1 MTSNQ
6 KFSLDNPISEDEID
20 LKTIFDALFRNKRLI
35 AKFSLSGLVLSG
47 LIAFTAKRVWQG
59 EFQIVLE
66 GEKSQASLSINPQ
79 IANFAGLSSK
89 NDTLKTEVGT
99 LKSPS
104 VLMNVFQFVKK
115 EKASKNNPIKNLRFK
130 DWQKSSLDIELER
143 RTSILNLAYRDTDK
157 DLVLPVLNRIST
169 TYQDY
174 SGRKRLRTIE
184 LGLDYFKEQ
193 ISIFKIKSIESI
205 KKAQE
210 FAIDQDLSIL
220 QGETEIDK
228 EIPNAINIEA
238 VRVEA
243 SNQIRVIDQ
252 QLIQIE
258 DLEGESDQIMYVA
271 KTIPALTELSQGLRE
286 IDSNLARLRVTY
298 KEDDKSIQDLL
309 SERIFLIDLLKRQVK
324 GFLMAQKAY
333 AQARLKGAERPEG
346 VLIKYRM
353 LISDASK
360 DKSTLNNLENEYRM
374 ILLEKARSEDPWELI
389 TTPTLLPYPVAPK
402 RKRILILGLL
412 GGTFIGSGAA
422 LVSEKRKDIVFS
434 MDEMES
440 LVKWPLLAE
449 LSISQKQSWA
459 ESLDLVAS
467 GPLSESDGGTALI
480 AVGEIDDSELTHL
493 SQSLKQFLKNR
504 ELKVAK
510 DLGEATKY
518 PNLIVV
524 TAMGITRK
532 QDLIETKKKLL
543 LQRTSVLGLIAL
555 NKIKFKT

>member
-1 MTSNQ
+1 M
-6 KFSLDNPISEDEID
+6 
-20 LKTIFDALFRNKRLI
+20 
-35 AKFSLSGLVLSG
+35 
-47 LIAFTAKRVWQG
+47 
-59 EFQIVLE
+59 
-66 GEKSQASLSINPQ
+66 
-79 IANFAGLSSK
+79 
-89 NDTLKTEVGT
+89 
-99 LKSPS
+99 
-104 VLMNVFQFVKK
+104 
-115 EKASKNNPIKNLRFK
+115 
-130 DWQKSSLDIELER
+130 
-143 RTSILNLAYRDTDK
+143 
-157 DLVLPVLNRIST
+157 
-169 TYQDY
+169 
-174 SGRKRLRTIE
+174 
-184 LGLDYFKEQ
+184 DYFKEQ
-193 ISIFKIKSIESI
+193 IAIFKIKSIESLR
-205 KKAQE
+205 KAQE
-210 FAIDQDLSIL
+210 FAIDQDLSVL

-228 EIPNAINIEA
+228 EIPNVINIEA
-238 VRVEA
+238 IRVEA

-252 QLIQIE
+252 QLVQIQ
-258 DLEGESDQIMYVA
+258 DLQGDKSEQIMYVA
-271 KTIPALTELSQGLRE
+271 STIPALAELSASLKT
-286 IDSNLARLRVTY
+286 IDSNLAGLRVTY

-353 LISDASK
+353 LLSDASK
-360 DKSTLNNLENEYRM
+360 DKSTLNNLENKYRM

-440 LVKWPLLAE
+440 LGKWPLLAE

-493 SQSLKQFLKNR
+493 GQSLKQFLKNR